1 MGRDSPSGAAV
12 NISEWMSLFWADES
26 LYFFVGS
33 VVTVLLV
40 VLEML
45 LLRLREKAI
54 LGHLGWK
61 DRDLE
66 DGAGPVD

>member
-1 MGRDSPSGAAV
+1 MSVP
-12 NISEWMSLFWADES
+12 EWMGLLWADDS

-33 VVTVLLV
+33 VVSVLLV

-54 LGHLGWK
+54 LGHLGWE
-61 DRDLE
+61 DRDL
-66 DGAGPVD
+66 DGDTGPRD

>member
-1 MGRDSPSGAAV
+1 MTFPDWLNV
-12 NISEWMSLFWADES
+12 LWADDS

-33 VVTVLLV
+33 VVSVLLV
-40 VLEML
+40 VMEML

-54 LGHLGWK
+54 LGHLGWQ

-66 DGAGPVD
+66 GGSGRCD

>member
-1 MGRDSPSGAAV
+1 MNV
-12 NISEWMSLFWADES
+12 QEWMGILWVDDS

-33 VVTVLLV
+33 VVSVLLV

-45 LLRLREKAI
+45 LLRMREKAI

-61 DRDLE
+61 DRDL
-66 DGAGPVD
+66 DGDPERCD